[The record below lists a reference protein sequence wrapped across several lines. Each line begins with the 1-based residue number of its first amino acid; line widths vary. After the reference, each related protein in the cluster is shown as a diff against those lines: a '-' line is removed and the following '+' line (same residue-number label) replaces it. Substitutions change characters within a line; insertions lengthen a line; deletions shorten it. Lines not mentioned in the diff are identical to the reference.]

1 MIEILLGA
9 GPTVFYFITRPHN
22 ITTNQSSRVQFQ
34 CSIRSTLIPTFKWNF
49 IRKGSRE
56 AETIA
61 ASGTLSAGYSIIRRQ
76 RSQVLIIPSV
86 LWRHKGV
93 YTCIVSSGNNSQIQ
107 AEANLNVLS
116 KKLHV
121 EWSRMVN
128 NLITIM
134 RTITYECILLSV
146 YSSLGQYGN
155 HREQQ
160 HSCKARHS
168 DH

>member
-61 ASGTLSAGYSIIRRQ
+61 ASGTLSAGYSIVRGN

-86 LWRHKGV
+86 LWRYEGV
-93 YTCIVSSGNNSQIQ
+93 YRCIVSSGNSQIQ
-107 AEANLNVLS
+107 AEANLNVFS

-121 EWSRMVN
+121 EWYTISNYHVN
-128 NLITIM
+128 YHL
-134 RTITYECILLSV
+134 
-146 YSSLGQYGN
+146 
-155 HREQQ
+155 
-160 HSCKARHS
+160 
-168 DH
+168 